1 MLEET
6 VQLQD
11 EIELLLASGKVDE
24 LRQTLP
30 ILLHEHERLVVYK
43 TLDAAPAFICDQQ

>member
-1 MLEET
+1 MLQET
-6 VQLQD
+6 EQLQE

-43 TLDAAPAFICDQQ
+43 TLDVANDLVGDQP